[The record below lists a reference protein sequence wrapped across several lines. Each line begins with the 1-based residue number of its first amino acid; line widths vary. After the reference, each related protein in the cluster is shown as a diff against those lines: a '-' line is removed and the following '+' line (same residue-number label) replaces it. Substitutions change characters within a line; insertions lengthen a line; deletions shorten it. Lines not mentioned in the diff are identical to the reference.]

1 MRRALFLNPLGE
13 YDYRVRCFRPC
24 RSFRGPALVWILL
37 AGATARAQQPQPAE
51 PATPLAIEEVQT
63 VQKPGEPC
71 VQPPPPVRWQ
81 DYNGPF
87 HKVLGIFAQKIDRE
101 SVGTPHA
108 PSYKPNTV
116 LCSLE
121 IKDKF
126 KLFVRESVDPVTF
139 LQAGFNAGISQASN
153 DDAPYG
159 QGVGGYVKRF
169 GASYVDQVQFRFF
182 KEFAYPVLLSEDPRY
197 YRMSHG
203 TVGKRI
209 FHAVSHSFVAYHDNG
224 HRMFNFSELLGN
236 TTGEMLANLYHPGNT
251 RGFRATATNV
261 GIDFAW
267 DSGYDVIREFWPEF
281 SRVFHLPFR
290 DQNEIVP
297 SSKN

>member
-1 MRRALFLNPLGE
+1 MRCP
-13 YDYRVRCFRPC
+13 RPC
-24 RSFRGPALVWILL
+24 RCFHGPALAGILL
-37 AGATARAQQPQPAE
+37 AAVTLRAQQPQPSE
-51 PATPLAIEEVQT
+51 PAMPPAIEEVQT
-63 VQKPGEPC
+63 VQNPGRQC
-71 VQPPPPVRWQ
+71 VQPAPPVKWQ

-108 PSYKPNTV
+108 PNYKPNTV

-121 IKDKF
+121 TKDKF
-126 KLFVRESVDPVTF
+126 ILFVRESVDPMTF

-153 DDAPYG
+153 NDAPFG
-159 QGVGGYVKRF
+159 QGMAGYGKRL
-169 GASYVDQVQFRFF
+169 GASYTDQAQSRFF
-182 KEFAYPVLLSEDPRY
+182 KYFAYPELFFEDPRY

-203 TVGKRI
+203 NVGKRM

-236 TTGEMLANLYHPGNT
+236 STAEMLGNVYHPGNA

-261 GIDFAW
+261 GFDFAW
-267 DSGYDVIREFWPEF
+267 DSGYDMIREFWPEF
-281 SRVFHLPFR
+281 SKAFHLPFR
-290 DQNEIVP
+290 DQGEIAT
-297 SSKN
+297 SSNH